1 MDFMQVNIF
10 IALLAGLISFISPCV
25 LPLVPIYMAYISGMS
40 VKDLEG
46 EKKPTLKIFINSL
59 FFVLGFTIIFTL
71 FALLFYG
78 ASTLFGAGFQIWFN
92 RVAGLVLVIFGLH
105 IMGVITIPFL
115 NYEARINN
123 SSQKKKAGIL
133 PSFIMGVV
141 FAAGWSPCVGPILA
155 SILTL
160 ASDASTAGN
169 AVILLVSYSLGIGIP
184 FILTGLA
191 TTRLMKLFK
200 GIKKHYKVVEIVA
213 GAFLIILGILIAF
226 DLISV
231 ISSWITRAF
240 PGLSNIEGLLQGK

>member
-1 MDFMQVNIF
+1 
-10 IALLAGLISFISPCV
+10 
-25 LPLVPIYMAYISGMS
+25 MAYISGMS
-40 VKDLEG
+40 VKELEG
-46 EKKPTLKIFINSL
+46 EKRPTLKIFINSL

-78 ASTLFGAGFQIWFN
+78 ASTLFGSGFQIWFN

-115 NYEARINN
+115 NYEARIDNKN
-123 SSQKKKAGIL
+123 KKKASIFS
-133 PSFIMGVV
+133 SFIMGVV

-160 ASDASTAGN
+160 ASDSATAGN
-169 AVILLVSYSLGIGIP
+169 AVLLLVSYSLGIGIP

-191 TTRLMKLFK
+191 TTKLMNLFK

-213 GAFLIILGILIAF
+213 GGFLIILGILIAL

-231 ISSWITRAF
+231 ISKWITIAF
-240 PGLSNIEGLLQGK
+240 PGLYEIENLIKIK